1 MGYKKGPAGH
11 MKAPTGNKAV
21 GYMAEGSAA
30 YMEAMS
36 PLNHEEGPEGH
47 EHDSNN
53 PGRYTYQ
60 STELNAGTKRN
71 RRSRKEL
78 SRQLADAVNQGL
90 DVQGYTT
97 SGSSGYVQ
105 LKNKKLKARTGS
117 KGDAFG
123 SQVPGQTSLNTGVNI
138 KPREI
143 EKFLKKSPT
152 VNITSG
158 NMSAG
163 TSQTVTATGNVR
175 SDERNAAIEQR
186 KAAQQQHL
194 EQRKAEIQQ
203 RRVSRAQESAQK
215 KAAQQ
220 QYREQ
225 RRAELEAK
233 RTGKR

>member
-47 EHDSNN
+47 EHDPNN

-60 STELNAGTKRN
+60 STDVGAGTKRTGSS
-71 RRSRKEL
+71 RRKLARE
-78 SRQLADAVNQGL
+78 LADAANQGL

-117 KGDAFG
+117 TGDAFG
-123 SQVPGQTSLNTGVNI
+123 SQVEGQTSLNTGVNI
-138 KPREI
+138 RPREI
-143 EKFLKKSPT
+143 KKFLKKSPT
-152 VNITSG
+152 VNITGG
-158 NMSAG
+158 NMSPG

-186 KAAQQQHL
+186 KAAQQQRK
-194 EQRKAEIQQ
+194 EQLKVEIQQ
-203 RRVSRAQESAQK
+203 KRVSRAQELAQR

-220 QYREQ
+220 QKIEQ
-225 RRAELEAK
+225 RRAELDAQ
-233 RTGKR
+233 RTRRR